1 MGGTPVTAKY
11 IIHARMEIFGTVEK
25 PDIVGAIFG
34 QTEGLLG
41 EELDFRELQ
50 KSGRLGRIE
59 VSLNRSGNRTICH
72 IKIPS
77 NLDRAETALI
87 AAALET
93 IDKVGPYNAKA
104 EVSKIEDVR
113 EEKRKKIIERAKEL
127 LRKWEQELPE
137 SKELTEEVL
146 KSLRVTEIRKY
157 GPEGLPAGPDID
169 RSDTIIIVE
178 GRADVINLLR
188 HGYRNVIAMEGAT
201 LPKTIIELSK
211 RKNVILLVDG
221 DRGGELIVKNVVGKV
236 DVDYVARA
244 PPGREVEELTGKEIA
259 KALRNKLPLEE
270 FLETLEKEKR
280 IKQEKV
286 LKEKT
291 TVAPSYALTVE
302 IPEDV
307 MKEISNL
314 KGTLEA
320 LVYDEN
326 WKNIARVPVKDLV
339 KTISGLDNVKTIIF
353 DGIITQRIVDI
364 AYEKKIELVIGARIG
379 DVTRLPE
386 NMKIITFGDILQT

>member
-1 MGGTPVTAKY
+1 
-11 IIHARMEIFGTVEK
+11 
-25 PDIVGAIFG
+25 
-34 QTEGLLG
+34 
-41 EELDFRELQ
+41 
-50 KSGRLGRIE
+50 
-59 VSLNRSGNRTICH
+59 
-72 IKIPS
+72 
-77 NLDRAETALI
+77 
-87 AAALET
+87 
-93 IDKVGPYNAKA
+93 
-104 EVSKIEDVR
+104 
-113 EEKRKKIIERAKEL
+113 
-127 LRKWEQELPE
+127 
-137 SKELTEEVL
+137 
-146 KSLRVTEIRKY
+146 
-157 GPEGLPAGPDID
+157 
-169 RSDTIIIVE
+169 
-178 GRADVINLLR
+178 
-188 HGYRNVIAMEGAT
+188 EGAT

-211 RKNVILLVDG
+211 RQNVILLVDG

>member
-1 MGGTPVTAKY
+1 MGGTPITAKY
-11 IIHARMEIFGTVEK
+11 IIHAKMEVYGTVEK

-41 EELDFRELQ
+41 KELDLRELQ

-59 VSLNRSGNRTICH
+59 VSLNRSGNKIICY

-87 AAALET
+87 AAALEA

-104 EVSKIEDVR
+104 EVIKIEDVR

-127 LRKWEQELPE
+127 LRKWEQEVPE

-146 KSLRVTEIRKY
+146 KSLRVAEIQKY

-169 RSDTIIIVE
+169 KSDTLVVVE
-178 GRADVINLLR
+178 GRADVINLLK
-188 HGYRNVIAMEGAT
+188 HGYRNVIAIEGAT
-201 LPKTIIELSK
+201 LPKTIVELSR
-211 RKNVILLVDG
+211 RKNIVLLVDG
-221 DRGGELIVKNVVGKV
+221 DRGGELIVKNLAGKV
-236 DVDYVARA
+236 DIDYVARA

-270 FLETLEKEKR
+270 FFETLEKEK
-280 IKQEKV
+280 KQKIEKPQ
-286 LKEKT
+286 KEKKHIK
-291 TVAPSYALTVE
+291 PLALPIE
-302 IPEDV
+302 IPEQIINEI
-307 MKEISNL
+307 KEL

-320 LVYDEN
+320 LLIDKN
-326 WKNIARVPVKDLV
+326 WKILLRIPVKDLA
-339 KTISGLDNVKTIIF
+339 KTLQSTDNISTIIF
-353 DGIITQRIVDI
+353 DGIVTQRIVDI
-364 AYEKKIELVIGARIG
+364 AYEKNIDLVIGARVG
-379 DVTRLPE
+379 DVTRIPE
-386 NMKIITFGDILQT
+386 KMKILTFSDII

>member
-93 IDKVGPYNAKA
+93 IDKVGPYSAKA
-104 EVSKIEDVR
+104 EVSRIEDVR

-146 KSLRVTEIRKY
+146 KSLRATEIRKY

-291 TVAPSYALTVE
+291 TVAPSCALTVE

-320 LVYDEN
+320 LVYNEN

-339 KTISGLDNVKTIIF
+339 KTISGLDNVKTVIF